1 MGAEW
6 GIYHT
11 GLSILI
17 VAGSQLYS
25 KPFQVED
32 LLAKEE
38 VLLWVE
44 EVLESEPYPGLKQL
58 TTSLREATHMHIIT
72 LLLTGQIIRYC
83 LLGCPMFQKGF
94 AHVA

>member
-1 MGAEW
+1 MGAGR

-44 EVLESEPYPGLKQL
+44 ELLESEPYPGLRQL
-58 TTSLREATHMHIIT
+58 TTSLREATHMHMIVDR
-72 LLLTGQIIRYC
+72 LNIRCC

>member
-6 GIYHT
+6 GIYRT

-17 VAGSQLYS
+17 VAGSQLHS

-58 TTSLREATHMHIIT
+58 TTSLREATHMHMIVDR
-72 LLLTGQIIRYC
+72 LNIRYC

>member
-25 KPFQVED
+25 KPFQVAV

-38 VLLWVE
+38 VVLWLE
-44 EVLESEPYPGLKQL
+44 ELLESEPYPALKQL
-58 TTSLREATHMHIIT
+58 TTSLREATHMHMIVDR
-72 LLLTGQIIRYC
+72 LNIRNC
-83 LLGCPMFQKGF
+83 LLGCPMFQQGF

>member
-25 KPFQVED
+25 KPFQVEV

-38 VLLWVE
+38 VVLWLE
-44 EVLESEPYPGLKQL
+44 ELLESEPYPALKQL
-58 TTSLREATHMHIIT
+58 TTSLREATHMHMIVDR
-72 LLLTGQIIRYC
+72 LNIRYC